1 MQPLADRVLIKV
13 EETADVTVGGV
24 VLPEAAKERP
34 LMGKIETITPSFLS
48 PSHPLLLSLASNA
61 MLAILSL

>member
-34 LMGKIETITPSFLS
+34 LMGKIETMTPSHTLDLPFSLPLS
-48 PSHPLLLSLASNA
+48 PDTFTRLSL
-61 MLAILSL
+61 